1 MKKIVLILATVAL
14 MVTAGCSKRA
24 TVAMSYNYKPE
35 IMNTELDGSVTMRVW
50 AEGRNRPDA
59 IQQAHKEALN
69 LVLFKGYTVEGQRAA
84 NTRAL
89 ILEPNA
95 QTKYRQFFYQFFADE
110 GPYTKFVSREDTRSG
125 TNERIRSKT
134 EIRYGV
140 VVRVLR
146 DELERYLIDEGILIP

>member
-1 MKKIVLILATVAL
+1 MKKLMFFAAVAL
-14 MVTAGCSKRA
+14 MVLAGCSKRV
-24 TVAMSYNYKPE
+24 TVPMAYSYKPE
-35 IMNTELDGSVTMRVW
+35 IMNTELDGSVTMRIW

-59 IQQAHKEALN
+59 IAQAHKEALQ
-69 LVLFKGYTVEGQRAA
+69 LVLFKGYTVDGQRAS

-89 ILEPNA
+89 IMEPNA
-95 QTKYRQFFYQFFADE
+95 ETKYRQFFYQFFADE

-125 TNERIRSKT
+125 SNERMRSKT

-146 DELERYLIDEGILIP
+146 DDLERYLIKEGILVP